1 MSDTQGPNLI
11 VFGNGWASVAS
22 TAKDASAKLN
32 GDNYLRYFGHRGLSG
47 KASEN
52 LQKFDMKERT
62 MSNFYD
68 RHLPTYLTIQ
78 DNKVMCKH
86 LHLILNK
93 NPPFTVV

>member
-1 MSDTQGPNLI
+1 M
-11 VFGNGWASVAS
+11 W
-22 TAKDASAKLN
+22 SACGITTFRGHVYHKSKLGLKSSATRKQLQLN
-32 GDNYLRYFGHRGLSG
+32 GVLSG

-52 LQKFDMKERT
+52 LQKFDMKEPT
-62 MSNFYD
+62 MSNFYG
-68 RHLPTYLTIQ
+68 RHLPKYLTIQ